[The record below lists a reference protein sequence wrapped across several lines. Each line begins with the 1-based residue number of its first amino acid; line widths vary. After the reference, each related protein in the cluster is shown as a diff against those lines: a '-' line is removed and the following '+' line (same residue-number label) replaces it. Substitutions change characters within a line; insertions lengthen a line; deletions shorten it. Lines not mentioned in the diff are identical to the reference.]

1 MGAAAAARAGGGGGG
16 GGGAQAEF
24 AWGGQGNESEYE
36 RRQQM
41 EAQRYALQMFN
52 EWRSHVDARLTSLEN
67 SSSVVAQTLAR
78 LEANMPSRADVEAAS
93 RTRLDIGTYTVAH
106 QALIDRVSRLESG
119 PQRLV
124 SWIALMVSGGI
135 GCLMAMISGLAL
147 LVSIAGVLIAFTHP

>member
-1 MGAAAAARAGGGGGG
+1 
-16 GGGAQAEF
+16 
-24 AWGGQGNESEYE
+24 
-36 RRQQM
+36 M